1 MESAAIN
8 NPVKRAYNRK
18 EVHSGDFPLGQK
30 DDIDLDGDLK
40 RGESIEQVS
49 FDVNLQKEHIAKLAF
64 GEEPLTIIIE
74 ENSRSDNPE
83 THVPVSVNGKDAEVF
98 TNGQWVAIGWL
109 PVNQAL
115 TTKRKYVE
123 VLLRAKSDSIKTV
136 HDDATV
142 ERPRNAVR
150 RSTSSN
156 YPVTI
161 LEDRNPLGREWVAAI
176 RREH

>member
-1 MESAAIN
+1 MEAALHT
-8 NPVKRAYNRK
+8 PVKRAYNRR
-18 EVHSGDFPLGQK
+18 ETNSEDFPLGQK
-30 DDIDLDGDLK
+30 GDIDLDGEIK
-40 RGESIEQVS
+40 HGESIEQVS
-49 FDVNLQKEHIAKLAF
+49 FDINRQKEHMAKLAF
-64 GEEPLTIIIE
+64 NEEPVTIIIE

-83 THVPVSVNGKDAEVF
+83 THVPVSVQGKEAEIF
-98 TNGQWVAIGWL
+98 TNGQWVSIGWL

-123 VLLRAKSDSIKTV
+123 VLLRSKSDAIRTM
-136 HDDATV
+136 HDDANI
-142 ERPRNAVR
+142 ERPRNTVR

-161 LEDRNPLGREWVAAI
+161 LEDNNPLGREWVASI

>member
-1 MESAAIN
+1 MEAALHT
-8 NPVKRAYNRK
+8 PVKRAYSRK
-18 EVHSGDFPLGQK
+18 GTNSEDFPLGQK
-30 DDIDLDGDLK
+30 DDIDLDGEIK
-40 RGESIEQVS
+40 HGESIEQVS
-49 FDVNLQKEHIAKLAF
+49 FDVNRQKEYMAKLAF
-64 GEEPLTIIIE
+64 NEEAITIIIE
-74 ENSRSDNPE
+74 ENSRSENPE

-98 TNGQWVAIGWL
+98 TNGHWVSIGWL

-123 VLLRAKSDSIKTV
+123 VLLRAKSDSIKTM
-136 HDDATV
+136 HDDATI
-142 ERPRNAVR
+142 ERPRNMVR

-161 LEDRNPLGREWVAAI
+161 LEDKNPLGREWVAAI